1 MLLIPA
7 PLPFNPTYISD
18 MFEVQRIVDD
28 TESVVISEDRETEIR
43 ITKKEANL
51 NTIIWE
57 LTENMDF
64 DMYLCPASIPR

>member
-43 ITKKEANL
+43 ITKKEANSMI
-51 NTIIWE
+51 NFFT
-57 LTENMDF
+57 NNNKVN
-64 DMYLCPASIPR
+64 